1 MSFIEKMAASVKAE
15 KNIPVVTSNG
25 GSDYSFGVVN
35 SGYNGKRL
43 TFSKALAKKLQLEDN
58 VCLFPMKD
66 DGTLMVAKEFPG
78 IPADYISSG
87 ILKGEERK
95 TCYSAGLV
103 QMIVECFG
111 LDYSGGR
118 TSMSFSTISFDTC
131 DGVVIAQIN
140 MAKGTAPASDH
151 TVISDDTE

>member
-15 KNIPVVTSNG
+15 KNIPVVTSSG
-25 GSDYSFGVVN
+25 GNDYSFGVVN

-43 TFSKALAKKLQLEDN
+43 TFSKALVKKLQLEGE
-58 VCLFPMKD
+58 VRLFPMRD
-66 DGTLMVAKEFPG
+66 DGALMVAKEFPG
-78 IPADYISSG
+78 IPADYISCG

-103 QMIVECFG
+103 QMIVESFG

-118 TSMSFSTISFDTC
+118 TSISFSNITFETC
-131 DGVVIAQIN
+131 DGVVIAQVD
-140 MAKGTAPASDH
+140 MSKGTVPVQNQVVGGEA
-151 TVISDDTE
+151 V